1 MANLYELTDK
11 YNEALSNL
19 LDIEDLDNQTFADT
33 MEMFEDELVEK
44 GKNVAAYFQNLEVD
58 VDALKGAEARI
69 KSRRLA
75 LENKVN
81 RLKEYLRLNMEES
94 GITKIECPEFSVT
107 LKKALDVAEVF
118 DQDKVPEKYI
128 KAKTTYTPDKV
139 AIKKAINNG
148 EEVPGAKISKGKRAL
163 LIK

>member
-11 YNEALSNL
+11 YNEALTNL
-19 LDIEDLDNQTFADT
+19 LDIEDLDSQTFADT

-58 VDALKGAEARI
+58 VDALKSAEARI

-75 LENKVN
+75 LENKIS
-81 RLKEYLRLNMEES
+81 RLKEYLRLNMEDS

-107 LKKALDVAEVF
+107 LKKASDVTEVF
-118 DQDKVPEKYI
+118 DQDKVPKKYI
-128 KAKTTYTPDKV
+128 KVKTTYTPDKV